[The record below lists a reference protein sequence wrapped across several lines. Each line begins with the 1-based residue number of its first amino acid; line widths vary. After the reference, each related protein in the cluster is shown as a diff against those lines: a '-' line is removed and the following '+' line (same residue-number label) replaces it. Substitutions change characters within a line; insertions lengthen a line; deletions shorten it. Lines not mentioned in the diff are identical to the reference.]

1 MNDMFWRFSG
11 REQEYVAEVLQSGFG
26 SSTTGTMN
34 QRFEREFSKRFGVRY
49 AVTFNSGTSTLHA
62 ALAAFGIGPGDEV
75 IVPAHCHLLRIRR
88 VVCKRGPGLCRHR
101 SRHF

>member
-1 MNDMFWRFSG
+1 MSSTFSPSSAAQSAVFCSPALNGFARERFMSDMFWRFSG

-62 ALAAFGIGPGDEV
+62 ALAAFGIGPGDE
-75 IVPAHCHLLRIRR
+75 
-88 VVCKRGPGLCRHR
+88 
-101 SRHF
+101 